1 LRRRF
6 RAVKKQPNPAMKISA
21 LIVSFAL
28 ALCTHAGAAD
38 APPTEVVFIDHTKVA
53 DGFAK
58 GMPLLTNSSYR
69 VQAGRRVMPGEAEVH
84 ASDTD
89 IFFVTEGTATIMTGG
104 KPVEPRATGTGEIR
118 APKTEGGVARRLVKG
133 DVLIVPAGVPHW
145 FSEVNEPFI
154 YFLVKVTK

>member
-1 LRRRF
+1 
-6 RAVKKQPNPAMKISA
+6 MKT
-21 LIVSFAL
+21 L
-28 ALCTHAGAAD
+28 ALLASIVLILGTPAVAAD
-38 APPTEVVFIDHTKVA
+38 APPPPTEVVHLDHTQVNA
-53 DGFAK
+53 GFAR

-104 KPVEPRATGTGEIR
+104 KPVEPRTAGTGEIR

-145 FSEVNEPFI
+145 FSEVNETFI